1 MSRSVAALLA
11 GVIAII
17 LNTLLLSAADLVPLA
32 TAHGGLL
39 RLVKM
44 ATALPLPASAAFRW
58 EFHIGVGLAMAM
70 VYAFVL
76 EPVIPGTALV
86 KGLVYALV
94 VWLLNSA
101 VVLPLIGEGFAGS
114 RNLTLP
120 GMIWFAAAHTTFF
133 VCLAVIYARLHGPK
147 PSVSHRIGGRSRT
160 H

>member
-1 MSRSVAALLA
+1 MSRPVAAFLA

-17 LNTLLLSAADLVPLA
+17 LNSLLLSAADLVPLV

-70 VYAFVL
+70 VYAFIL
-76 EPVIPGTALV
+76 EPAMPGTAFV

-94 VWLLNSA
+94 VWVLNSA

-114 RNLTLP
+114 RNLALP
-120 GMIWFAAAHTTFF
+120 GMIWFAAAHTAFF
-133 VCLAVIYARLHGPK
+133 VCLAVLYARFRGSE